1 MARKVLISFLGTGPL
16 ASKKERIYKT
26 ARYHIGETDLGEY
39 SFVSAALEKHYNVDA
54 TILVGTVH
62 SMWEEVYQWHK
73 KDKGQS
79 LDDDVYLEIAD
90 YCEKANYQTDLS
102 IPHQED
108 IETTLGTGSKV
119 VLVKYGITEDE
130 VKENINT
137 ILGIERFL
145 NKKDELIVDV
155 THSFRSLPIFITNL
169 LVYLQNVSEKKITI
183 SHIHYGMLEMRD
195 ELGFAPIIDLKA
207 VLGVN
212 DWITGA
218 YSFSQF
224 GNAYMIS
231 ELIAKENKSASTLLK
246 EFSNL
251 MNLNHLYAIKNV
263 SQRLS
268 SIKNASYNTLIP
280 NLIVTPIVDEFIR
293 RFRIGVKEKDA
304 VFQLK
309 VARWQLDHRK
319 YAQAFLTLNEAIIT
333 HVCETNRIDAQDY
346 DCREAAKD
354 RLNGRR
360 TDQLTC
366 DQCLKTLYR
375 QIKKLRNA
383 TAHAL
388 ETEANADNMIA
399 TLKNT
404 TNQLE
409 QIIQ

>member
-16 ASKKERIYKT
+16 ASKKERIYNT

-366 DQCLKTLYR
+366 DQRLKTLYR